1 VRRRTKAFL
10 GLTAAVHLTLA
21 AWIRRD
27 ARSRGVDAAPWDT
40 LTLLGG
46 LFGVLGYLR
55 SRADE
60 AESAAVDAE

>member
-27 ARSRGVDAAPWDT
+27 ARSRGADAAPWDV
-40 LTLLGG
+40 LTLLSG

-55 SRADE
+55 SRDDE
-60 AESAAVDAE
+60 AESTGDA